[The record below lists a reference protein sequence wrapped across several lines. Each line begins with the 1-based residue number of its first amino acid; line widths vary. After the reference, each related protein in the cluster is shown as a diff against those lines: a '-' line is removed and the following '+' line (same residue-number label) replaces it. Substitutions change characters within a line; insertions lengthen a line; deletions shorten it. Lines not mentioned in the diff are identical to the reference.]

1 MEKEHQPLSVQ
12 LCGVLSGFRGCSGKG
27 SGSSFLSCSGEGIEM
42 KILLIS
48 ITTFYKYDIHFCG
61 IAGDQEQKTE

>member
-1 MEKEHQPLSVQ
+1 MEKELQPLSVQ
-12 LCGVLSGFRGCSGKG
+12 LCGVLSGFRGCSEKG
-27 SGSSFLSCSGEGIEM
+27 SGFSFLSSEEGTEM

-61 IAGDQEQKTE
+61 IAGDQGQKTE